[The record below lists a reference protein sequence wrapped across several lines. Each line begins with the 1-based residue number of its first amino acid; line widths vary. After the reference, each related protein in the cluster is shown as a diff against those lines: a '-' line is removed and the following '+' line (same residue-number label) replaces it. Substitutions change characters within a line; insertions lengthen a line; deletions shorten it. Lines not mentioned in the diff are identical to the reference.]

1 MNLKTKKCQ
10 QGAWSTICH
19 RLFFISEWSLFIAS
33 ISIFI
38 LLSVHDGG
46 IAAAV
51 IGREPTNERLA
62 KESLAV
68 INGFG
73 DALFE
78 AVCRDAFD
86 GLNVSRVSL
95 LH

>member
-1 MNLKTKKCQ
+1 MNFLAVQ
-10 QGAWSTICH
+10 
-19 RLFFISEWSLFIAS
+19 
-33 ISIFI
+33 
-38 LLSVHDGG
+38 DGG

-86 GLNVSRVSL
+86 GLNVSRVSSFISNQPVL
-95 LH
+95 VFL